1 VEDER
6 RQGDQHKD
14 AMEKANTRMKGYKR
28 QLEQSHDDIS
38 TANSTKRK
46 LQRDLDEQVEMNES
60 LTRENNTLKQR
71 QRRGLGGSSMGNY
84 RKGSRN
90 NPDPEELS
98 DED

>member
-1 VEDER
+1 
-6 RQGDQHKD
+6 
-14 AMEKANTRMKGYKR
+14 MKGYKR

-71 QRRGLGGSSMGNY
+71 QR
-84 RKGSRN
+84 
-90 NPDPEELS
+90 
-98 DED
+98 